1 MGSTMSRTCIICG
14 VAANS
19 REHVFPA
26 ALGGRRTNKGI
37 YCEKHNEA
45 YSGLAEI
52 IADQLRFFNAQLGVV
67 GDHQKATG
75 EVKPV
80 LLIDPETNGE
90 VRLSDSSISYV
101 SPRIFPVADAEDGGE
116 FVLAANSPQE
126 AQAFIATMQKPGHEI
141 RIKSVGAREKYYPGT
156 LTGKLELG
164 GNGTGLRAITYIAQ
178 TFLAHTFPDL
188 ARLPEMAGVKN
199 YTLNGSGADFAWWHA
214 PVGDG
219 LDAVRKPFSHRIIVG
234 HNADD
239 GVVYARL
246 SLFSALHYG
255 VNFGVVPTT
264 MSRSVVFDIDP
275 LVKYEPHDV
284 QKTEYQKAV
293 GYVEKPSD
301 LTEHLAAAI
310 TSGQAQAS
318 ISSLMRRI
326 TDHQRALVA
335 TKWLQELE
343 RASPTDRGAADTFFE
358 RLVSEESGRVLMLLQ
373 AFKRDFIE
381 FNAGKHDKVLTKIS
395 ENFVQNPDRDPE
407 SRDGLSPRGRALLEI
422 ASSALKQQLTQEF
435 LQNQLDQDRM
445 ERLLGGGLGQHA
457 VGMVA
462 LEQAVLEILGE
473 SAG

>member
-1 MGSTMSRTCIICG
+1 MSRTCIICG
-14 VAANS
+14 VPANS

-90 VRLSDSSISYV
+90 VRLTGKSISYV
-101 SPRIFPVADAEDGGE
+101 TPRIFPPTTDAKGGEE
-116 FVLAANSPQE
+116 FVLAANSRRE
-126 AQAFIATMQKPGHEI
+126 AETFVAGMRKPGQEI
-141 RIKSVGAREKYYPGT
+141 RIKSVGAPEKYYPGT

-164 GNGTGLRAITYIAQ
+164 GNGTGLRAIAYIAQ
-178 TFLAHTFPDL
+178 TFLAHTFPDV
-188 ARLPEMAGVKN
+188 ARLPEMAAVKD

-214 PVGDG
+214 PEGDG
-219 LDAVRKPFSHRIIVG
+219 LDAVNKPFSHRIIVG

-239 GVVYARL
+239 GVVYARI

-255 VNFGVVPTT
+255 VNFGVVPTA

-275 LVKYEPHDV
+275 LVMHEPNDV
-284 QKTEYQKAV
+284 QKAEYQNAV

-301 LTEHLAAAI
+301 LTEHLSAAI

-326 TDHQRALVA
+326 TDHQRALAA

-343 RASPTDRGAADTFFE
+343 CVSPTDKDAADSFFE

-373 AFKRDFIE
+373 TFKRDFIE
-381 FNAGKHDKVLTKIS
+381 FNVGKNDEVLARIS
-395 ENFVQNPDRDPE
+395 ENFVKNLDRDPE
-407 SRDGLSPRGRALLEI
+407 SRDGLSSQGRALLKI
-422 ASSALKQQLTQEF
+422 ASSALKQQLTEEF
-435 LQNQLDQDRM
+435 LHKQLDQDRM
-445 ERLLGGGLGQHA
+445 EMLLGGGLGQYA
-457 VGMVA
+457 VGTVV
-462 LEQAVLEILGE
+462 LQQAVLEILGE
-473 SAG
+473 SAS